1 MVQALVIQQLKA
13 LAVEKEPSK
22 WWVMRLLRAV
32 GLSYKRPGFDPL
44 AKHSVEQ
51 QMDNVQN
58 LKENLDVL
66 TCCMLLPLRQTGW
79 SARGLA
85 SGASTGSEKDTTT
98 VTLAHTASGE
108 VFDFCATVL
117 HKGKIAAVL
126 PRQPWQEH

>member
-22 WWVMRLLRAV
+22 WWVMRLLHAM
-32 GLSYKRPGFDPL
+32 GLSCKRPGFDPL
-44 AKHSVEQ
+44 TKHSVEQ

-58 LKENLDVL
+58 LKEKMCWFMHTYSIQLSHVVNIDE
-66 TCCMLLPLRQTGW
+66 TCFMLLPLRQTGW
-79 SARGLA
+79 SARGEA

-108 VFDFCATVL
+108 
-117 HKGKIAAVL
+117 
-126 PRQPWQEH
+126 